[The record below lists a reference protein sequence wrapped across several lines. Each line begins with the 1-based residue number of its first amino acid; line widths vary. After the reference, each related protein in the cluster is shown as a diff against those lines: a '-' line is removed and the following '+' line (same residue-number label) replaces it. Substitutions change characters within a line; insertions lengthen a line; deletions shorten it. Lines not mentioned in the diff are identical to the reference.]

1 MLEHALELARRG
13 FYVFPIVAGQKKPP
27 TVKGWQQLATRDE
40 WTIEAWWS
48 TPDNCD
54 LNIGISTS
62 KFGENE
68 ALLVVDVDNKGEKR
82 GDRDLLRL
90 ELDGCELVPTFTQ
103 STPSGGQH
111 YVYRVPAAVRQGAGV
126 LGPSIDIRSRGGYI
140 VAAGSVV
147 AAGEYRRNDAPIAP
161 APAWL
166 IERCGRDARDERLQP
181 AHDRPAIPVD
191 PARALGRGQHYLSHD
206 APLAVEGQ
214 AGDETTYRVAAR
226 VKDLGVAEDD
236 CTKLM
241 WDHWNG
247 RCSPPWSASDLAIK
261 VHNAYAYG
269 REVQGAAAP
278 EADFADAVPQPGN
291 GDGVINAGSG
301 NGADRKSDLPPPA
314 VLHPFDKLNTEYAF
328 VLAGGG
334 HHVLW
339 ETTDAQGRYRLEHLA
354 MAAFHAKHAAEEI
367 QVGKKSA
374 PVTEEWMRWKG
385 RRGYDGLVFMPE
397 QEAPNRFYNLW
408 RGFAYEPGNRG
419 GRHAAVDAF
428 LEHARSNVCKG
439 DAALFRWLCGYFAH
453 LVQRP
458 WEKPLVALV
467 FRGAKGVGKN
477 ALVERVGAL
486 LGSHFL
492 LTSNRRYLVGNF
504 NGHLENCLL
513 FALDEAFWSGDKQAE
528 GTLKDLITGGQHV
541 IEHKGKEPYTVA
553 NKTRIVIIGN
563 EDWLVP
569 ASHDER
575 RFAVFDVGDGRKQD
589 RHFFEDMRVRLE
601 SGGYRHL
608 LGYLRDY
615 DIAGIDVNEA
625 PRTEALAE
633 QKHHSL
639 DLVHQWWLE
648 CLEEGRVSN
657 SDLGEGWQ
665 REVNCE
671 TFRTAFARYA
681 KDRRAGKWLPDSR
694 SIGRIMKKCLPTI
707 FHKKTRNGYVY
718 AMPVLEEARAAW
730 CKFIGHDRTW
740 E

>member
-1 MLEHALELARRG
+1 MSDVSHALHLAGLG
-13 FYVFPIVAGQKKPP
+13 FYVFPLQVRGKKPP
-27 TVKGWQQLATRDE
+27 LDMHFKELATRDE
-40 WTIEAWWS
+40 AQIKAWWAERS
-48 TPDNCD
+48 W
-54 LNIGISTS
+54 NIGIFTG
-62 KFGENE
+62 KYGEGQ
-68 ALLVVDVDNKGEKR
+68 ALLAIDVDMKKGKN
-82 GDRDLLRL
+82 GNASLLRL
-90 ELDGCELVPTFTQ
+90 EFEGWEMPDTLTARTPT
-103 STPSGGQH
+103 GGRH
-111 YVYRVPAAVRQGAGV
+111 LFYRVDAPVRQSAGM
-126 LGPSIDIRSRGGYI
+126 LGDGLDVRSRGGYC
-140 VAAGSVV
+140 VGAGSEVADGRYTFGDAHVV
-147 AAGEYRRNDAPIAP
+147 VP

-166 IERCGRDARDERLQP
+166 VERCGRDARDERSES
-181 AHDRPAIPVD
+181 ARDRPDAVPVD
-191 PARALGRGQHYLSHD
+191 PARAAARATAFLITAS
-206 APLAVEGQ
+206 
-214 AGDETTYRVAAR
+214 VAAPGAR
-226 VKDLGVAEDD
+226 DELTYKIAARCKDLGVAQDD

-241 WDHWNG
+241 WDHWNNRG
-247 RCSPPWSASDLAIK
+247 NYPWTASDLAIK
-261 VHNAYAYG
+261 VRNAYAYG

-278 EADFADAVPQPGN
+278 EADFEPVSTIVP
-291 GDGVINAGSG
+291 VVS
-301 NGADRKSDLPPPA
+301 PPPLQPA
-314 VLHPFDKLNTEYAF
+314 QPEGKVLHPFEQLNTEYAF

-334 HHVLW
+334 AHILW

-354 MAAFHAKHAAEEI
+354 TGAFHAKHAAEEI

-385 RRGYDGLVFMPE
+385 RRGYDGLVFLPE
-397 QEAPNRFYNLW
+397 QRAPDRFYNLW
-408 RGFAYEPGNRG
+408 RGFAYVPSPTADS
-419 GRHAAVDAF
+419 HPAVDAF
-428 LEHARSNVCKG
+428 LDHAKNNVCRG
-439 DAALFRWLCGYFAH
+439 DGALLRWLVGYFAH

-467 FRGAKGVGKN
+467 FRGSKGVGKN
-477 ALVERVGAL
+477 ALVERIGAL

-528 GTLKDLITGGQHV
+528 GTLKDLITGREHV

-553 NKTRIVIIGN
+553 NKTRVVIIGN

-589 RHFFEDMRVRLE
+589 RGYFQEMRVGLE
-601 SGGYRHL
+601 AGGYRQLLRHL
-608 LGYLRDY
+608 LDF
-615 DIAGIDVNEA
+615 DITAIDLNEA

-694 SIGRIMKKCLPTI
+694 SIGRIMKKCLPSI

-718 AMPVLEEARAAW
+718 VMPLLEEARAAW
-730 CKFIGHDRTW
+730 CKFMGHERTW
-740 E
+740 AD